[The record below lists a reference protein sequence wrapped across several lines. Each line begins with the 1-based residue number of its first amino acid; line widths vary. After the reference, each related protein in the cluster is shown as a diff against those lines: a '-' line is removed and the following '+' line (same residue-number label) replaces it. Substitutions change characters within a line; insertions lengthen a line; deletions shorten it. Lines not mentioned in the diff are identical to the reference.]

1 MKHLI
6 KKILKESE
14 FDWTQNPN
22 EKDLPLDKI
31 YALQQKYEEI
41 HELKLELESYLEGK
55 VGGEEIYHSK
65 WSHLSQ
71 DEHTEKF
78 KNEYIVEEIRSIY
91 NEINNIDSSL
101 FEIKPMLD
109 HLKWLI
115 TGEETDEDDEY

>member
-41 HELKLELESYLEGK
+41 HELKLELENYLEDK
-55 VGGEEIYHSK
+55 VGGEEIYDSK
-65 WSHLSQ
+65 WGHLSQ
-71 DEHTEKF
+71 DEHREKF

-115 TGEETDEDDEY
+115 TGEETDEDEEY